1 MTRKICHSGGNF
13 LAAYYL
19 VGLSLTAM
27 VITPT
32 TAIIHKFFNEQRT
45 TNNEQRATNKDMVYY
60 FITGT
65 SKGIG
70 KALTEKIL
78 EAENTFVY
86 GISRNVTVQHPRYHH
101 QPLDLSDITALR
113 NNLYKLFPNLPDAEQ
128 VVLVNNAGIV
138 GEIGYVGALSTDNF
152 EFVFNV
158 NVNAPAILMND
169 FISAYSDLT
178 CPKLIIN
185 ISSGAGQRPIDGW
198 SAYCAS
204 KAALDMLS
212 QTCQQEQDLTGSGFK
227 VYALS
232 PGVVDTAMQ
241 QHIRQASTG
250 QFSSRQRFVDL
261 HAREELLP
269 PATVASRILQLV
281 KNYRQYPQVLLR
293 IDALENQQG

>member
-1 MTRKICHSGGNF
+1 MI
-13 LAAYYL
+13 
-19 VGLSLTAM
+19 
-27 VITPT
+27 
-32 TAIIHKFFNEQRT
+32 
-45 TNNEQRATNKDMVYY
+45 YY

-70 KALTEKIL
+70 RALTEKVL

-86 GISRNVTVQHPRYHH
+86 GISRNASVQHPRYHH

-113 NNLYKLFPNLPDAEQ
+113 NNLFKLFPALSDAER
-128 VVLVNNAGIV
+128 VVLVNNAGVV
-138 GEIGYVGALSTDNF
+138 GEIGYVGAVPTDNF

-169 FISAYSDLT
+169 FISAYAALR
-178 CPKLIIN
+178 CPKVIVN
-185 ISSGAGQRPIDGW
+185 ISSGAAQRPVDGW

-212 QTCQQEQDLTGSGFK
+212 LTCQQEQDLQGTGLK

-241 QHIRQASTG
+241 QHIRQADAQ
-250 QFSSRQRFVDL
+250 QFSSHQRFVDL
-261 HAREELLP
+261 HANKELLAP
-269 PATVASRILQLV
+269 GTVAQRIIQLV
-281 KNYRQYPQVLLR
+281 NHAPQYPQVVLR
-293 IDALENQQG
+293 IDAIRD

>member
-1 MTRKICHSGGNF
+1 MI
-13 LAAYYL
+13 
-19 VGLSLTAM
+19 
-27 VITPT
+27 
-32 TAIIHKFFNEQRT
+32 
-45 TNNEQRATNKDMVYY
+45 YY

-70 KALTEKIL
+70 QALTKKVL

-86 GISRNVTVQHPRYHH
+86 GISRNESLQHPRYHH

-113 NNLYKLFPNLPDAEQ
+113 NNLFKLFPDLPDAEQ
-128 VVLVNNAGIV
+128 VVLVNNAGVV
-138 GEIGYVGALSTDNF
+138 GEIGYIGSLPTDNF

-169 FISAYSDLT
+169 FISAYSGLS
-178 CPKLIIN
+178 CPKVIVN
-185 ISSGAGQRPIDGW
+185 ISSGAGQRPVDGW

-212 QTCQQEQDLTGSGFK
+212 RTCQLEQERTGSGIR

-241 QHIRQASTG
+241 QYIRQADAE
-250 QFSSRQRFVDL
+250 QFSSHQRFVDL
-261 HAREELLP
+261 HANQELLA
-269 PATVASRILQLV
+269 PATVARRMLKLV
-281 KNYRQYPQVLLR
+281 QHTSQYPEVVLR
-293 IDALENQQG
+293 IDAIAD

>member
-1 MTRKICHSGGNF
+1 MI
-13 LAAYYL
+13 
-19 VGLSLTAM
+19 
-27 VITPT
+27 
-32 TAIIHKFFNEQRT
+32 
-45 TNNEQRATNKDMVYY
+45 YY

-70 KALTEKIL
+70 KALTKTVL

-113 NNLYKLFPNLPDAEQ
+113 NNLFKLFPELPDAEK
-128 VVLVNNAGIV
+128 VVLVNNAGVV
-138 GEIGYVGALSTDNF
+138 GEIGYVGSVPTDNF

-169 FISAYSDLT
+169 FLSAYGGLS
-178 CPKLIIN
+178 CPKVIVN

-212 QTCQQEQDLTGSGFK
+212 RTCQQEQELTGASVK
-227 VYALS
+227 VFALS

-241 QHIRQASTG
+241 QHIREANAE
-250 QFSSRQRFVDL
+250 QFSSQQRFLDL
-261 HAREELLP
+261 HANQELLAP
-269 PATVASRILQLV
+269 DMVGQRIVQLV
-281 KNYRQYPQVLLR
+281 NHYQEYPEVVLRL
-293 IDALENQQG
+293 DAIRE

>member
-1 MTRKICHSGGNF
+1 MI
-13 LAAYYL
+13 
-19 VGLSLTAM
+19 
-27 VITPT
+27 
-32 TAIIHKFFNEQRT
+32 
-45 TNNEQRATNKDMVYY
+45 YY

-78 EAENTFVY
+78 EVENTFVY
-86 GISRNVTVQHPRYHH
+86 GISRNVTLQHPRYHH

-113 NNLYKLFPNLPDAEQ
+113 NNLYKLFPDLPDAEQ
-128 VVLVNNAGIV
+128 VVLVNNAGVV
-138 GEIGYVGALSTDNF
+138 GEIGYVGCLPTDNF

-169 FISAYSDLT
+169 FISAYSALP
-178 CPKLIIN
+178 CPKVIVN
-185 ISSGAGQRPIDGW
+185 ISSGAGQRPVDGW

-212 QTCQQEQDLTGSGFK
+212 QTCQQEQDLLGSGIK

-241 QHIRQASTG
+241 QHIREANSE
-250 QFSSRQRFVDL
+250 QFSSRQRFLDL
-261 HAREELLP
+261 HANEELLP
-269 PATVASRILQLV
+269 PGTVASRILNLV
-281 KNYRQYPQVLLR
+281 NHRPQYPQVLLR
-293 IDALENQQG
+293 IDAIAG